1 MSNLELIERLCT
13 MLDEAQDIIRKQA
26 VLLDEH
32 GIKTDGKPLE
42 EQRQRLLDEI
52 ERTC

>member
-1 MSNLELIERLCT
+1 MSNLELIERLCA

-26 VLLDEH
+26 ALLGEH
-32 GIKTDGKPLE
+32 GIETDGRLLE

>member
-1 MSNLELIERLCT
+1 MSNLELIERLCA

-26 VLLDEH
+26 ALLSEH
-32 GIKTDGKPLE
+32 GIEIDSRRLE